1 MLIIR
6 KVFVVTVFITQNFQW
21 CLNILRKD
29 LLSPFKALF
38 YIFRN
43 LLWSLHNCGGKL
55 VTGYLNCL
63 VLFIIYCLLI
73 SPYICLSIT
82 KVAWVLTTV
91 LCWLQSV
98 CPVRHLCPMFW
109 LSSVTRDV
117 SLTTVPGPVC
127 LHSSYMFLSYL
138 PLQSSVNFF
147 SSILLCSS
155 VQTVSESHL
164 CLKNKTDR
172 GSQSSSYL
180 VHRVFVSTCHV
191 SGSATCHVSG
201 SVTCLVGVGGSVSR
215 SGLVAR
221 AGESLSSLV
230 SSSLSSS
237 WSSPGGSVVD
247 LAPQAELVRLKP
259 LDPLPQIR
267 DLWVQWLLLFRQLN
281 LKNNKLYNR
290 YQQTTSEPA

>member
-1 MLIIR
+1 MEENWWRDIKI
-6 KVFVVTVFITQNFQW
+6 VFI
-21 CLNILRKD
+21 
-29 LLSPFKALF
+29 
-38 YIFRN
+38 
-43 LLWSLHNCGGKL
+43 
-55 VTGYLNCL
+55 
-63 VLFIIYCLLI
+63 LFIICWFLLNLFKHRQG
-73 SPYICLSIT
+73 CM
-82 KVAWVLTTV
+82 TTV

-109 LSSVTRDV
+109 LSPVTRDV

-127 LHSSYMFLSYL
+127 LHSSHMFLSFL
-138 PLQSSVNFF
+138 LLQSSVNFF

-155 VQTVSESHL
+155 VQTESESHL

-180 VHRVFVSTCHV
+180 GHRVFVS
-191 SGSATCHVSG
+191 TCHVSG

-237 WSSPGGSVVD
+237 WSSPGGPVVD
-247 LAPQAELVRLKP
+247 LAPQA
-259 LDPLPQIR
+259 
-267 DLWVQWLLLFRQLN
+267 
-281 LKNNKLYNR
+281 
-290 YQQTTSEPA
+290 